1 MAPVQQ
7 AHLQRTLLR
16 ALGDAQAGSVAEL
29 AARLSKTRTACSRA
43 LHALAGQ
50 QLVERVDGAWRLTS
64 LGETATLGLRA
75 EAAVPRP
82 PAMPRSVV
90 TAGLEAAAAAQ
101 SITGANIGISALI
114 RDVGGIASILRDV
127 EARRLAIPRGAF
139 GVALSLP
146 DFAPSQALVDFG
158 DRMNFSSMHLTG
170 IDVIT
175 KRWTQDLSSLGLFAP
190 GISSIAAFSGMQKAS
205 TAWASILGGAVAE
218 ASAAQRTALDAVAA
232 GSANRAWWT
241 QMVAETLPK
250 TAGIVGDLAAM
261 DALAGSRRPF
271 ATRYGG
277 ALALAS
283 STVAAAYKRQMTSA
297 LAGLAPTP
305 PSFASA
311 AVRSIAVP
319 AAGSAEFVGG
329 ARRMLEPTPR
339 DEPDVEVAAGTMDLV
354 ERLVAIHPTC
364 GGTLL
369 GAWDRLRE
377 HGHDWQRA
385 AAHGAR
391 EALNQTLARRAP
403 DALDPRTGKPT
414 REARLRA
421 ILAASATQL
430 EWVESIATG
439 LETTI
444 VLLNAEAHEHEESR
458 FKSRGAMVGLLRS
471 VEAILWV
478 IVDPDIG

>member
-7 AHLQRTLLR
+7 AHLQRRLLL
-16 ALGDAQAGSVAEL
+16 ALDGAQAGSVAEL
-29 AARLSKTRTACSRA
+29 AARESKTRTACSRA
-43 LHALAGQ
+43 LHALVGQ
-50 QLVERVDGAWRLTS
+50 RLVERVAGSWRLTD
-64 LGETATLGLRA
+64 LGQAATLALRA
-75 EAAVPRP
+75 EAATPRP
-82 PAMPRSVV
+82 PAVPRSVM
-90 TAGLEAAAAAQ
+90 TAGSDAAAAARA
-101 SITGANIGISALI
+101 ITGMT
-114 RDVGGIASILRDV
+114 GGASTLLKDLGGVAAILRDV
-127 EARRLAIPRGAF
+127 EAKRLTIPRAAF
-139 GVALSLP
+139 GAGLSLP
-146 DFAPSQALVDFG
+146 TFAPSLALVDFG
-158 DRMNFSSMHLTG
+158 AQMKQSSMYLTG

-175 KRWTQDLSSLGLFAP
+175 KRWSQDLSTLGLFNP
-190 GISSIAAFSGMQKAS
+190 GVSSIAALAGMQKAS
-205 TAWASILGGAVAE
+205 TAWASTLGGAVAE
-218 ASAAQRTALDAVAA
+218 ASAAQRAALDAVAA

-241 QMVAETLPK
+241 QMVAETLPR

-261 DALAGSRRPF
+261 DALAGSRKLF

-277 ALALAS
+277 ALAFAS
-283 STVAAAYKRQMTSA
+283 SAVAAAYKRQVTFA

-305 PSFASA
+305 PSFAGA
-311 AVRSIAVP
+311 AVRSIAIP

-329 ARRMLEPTPR
+329 VRRMLEPPLH
-339 DEPDVEVAAGTMDLV
+339 DQPDVEIEAGTKDLV
-354 ERLVAIHPTC
+354 ERLEAIHPTC
-364 GGTLL
+364 GEALL

-391 EALNQTLARRAP
+391 EALNQTLDRMAP
-403 DALDPRTGKPT
+403 DAVDPKLGKPT

-421 ILAASATQL
+421 ILPSSATQR

-478 IVDPDIG
+478 VVESSVE

>member
-1 MAPVQQ
+1 MALVQQ
-7 AHLQRTLLR
+7 AHLQRMLLL

-29 AARLSKTRTACSRA
+29 AARVSKTRTACSRA
-43 LHALAGQ
+43 LHALDGQ
-50 QLVERVDGAWRLTS
+50 HLVERADGAWRLTR
-64 LGETATLGLRA
+64 LGETATLALRA
-75 EAAVPRP
+75 EAAIPRP
-82 PAMPRSVV
+82 PAVPRSVMI
-90 TAGLEAAAAAQ
+90 AGLEAAAAARA
-101 SITGANIGISALI
+101 ITGMNIRTSSLLK
-114 RDVGGIASILRDV
+114 DLGGVASILRDV
-127 EARRLAIPRGAF
+127 EARRLTIPGGAF
-139 GVALSLP
+139 GIGLSLP
-146 DFAPSQALVDFG
+146 GFAPSQALVDFG
-158 DRMNFSSMHLTG
+158 AQMSKSSMYLTG

-175 KRWTQDLSSLGLFAP
+175 KRWTQDLSSLGLFNP
-190 GISSIAAFSGMQKAS
+190 GISSIAALVGIQKAS

-218 ASAAQRTALDAVAA
+218 ASAAQRAALDAVAA

-241 QMVAETLPK
+241 QVVAETLPK

-261 DALAGSRRPF
+261 DALAGSRKPF
-271 ATRYGG
+271 ATKYGG

-283 STVAAAYKRQMTSA
+283 STVAAAYKRQVTSA

-311 AVRSIAVP
+311 AVRSIAIP

-329 ARRMLEPTPR
+329 ARRMLEPAPR

-354 ERLVAIHPTC
+354 ERLGAIHPTC
-364 GGTLL
+364 GETLL

-391 EALNQTLARRAP
+391 EALNQTLARIAP
-403 DALDPRTGKPT
+403 DARDSKTGKPS

-421 ILAASATQL
+421 ILPASATQL

-458 FKSRGAMVGLLRS
+458 FKSREAMVGLLRS

-478 IVDPDIG
+478 VVDPDIQ